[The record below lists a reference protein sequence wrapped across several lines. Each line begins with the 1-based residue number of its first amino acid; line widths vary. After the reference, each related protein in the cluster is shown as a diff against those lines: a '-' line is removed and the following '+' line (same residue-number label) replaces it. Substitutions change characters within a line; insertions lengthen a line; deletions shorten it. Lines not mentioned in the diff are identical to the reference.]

1 MKFSKKIKV
10 LNINYKKLFRRF
22 IKVGIGLIILYLF
35 SLIFFYFKQ
44 EKFFF
49 NPKILDKNYVFEFK
63 ESFKEINIEVTK
75 NISLNSLLFKTENSK
90 GVILYFH
97 GNAGAIHDWGKRA
110 HLFLNNQYDVL
121 FVDYRGYGKSDGSYC
136 NPDEL
141 FNDALEVY
149 KYTKALYKEEHIIVL
164 GFSLG
169 SGLASYVAS
178 KNNPKMLILN
188 APYYSWKK
196 LVAEE
201 IAPPIPEFLIKY
213 NIPTYRFLKTVT
225 CPIKVFHGT
234 KDFLINPKTNSARL
248 KQLYPEKID
257 LIYIEDASH
266 NSIHITKQY
275 YDELKKHL

>member
-1 MKFSKKIKV
+1 MKFLKPKATLS
-10 LNINYKKLFRRF
+10 INFKKLFRRLF
-22 IKVGIGLIILYLF
+22 KIGIGLVVLYLF
-35 SLIFFYFKQ
+35 SLVFFYFKQ

-49 NPKILDKNYVFEFK
+49 NPKNLDKNYVFEFK
-63 ESFKEINIEVTK
+63 EKFKEINIEVTK
-75 NISLNSLLFKTENSK
+75 NISLNSVLFNVENSK

-121 FVDYRGYGKSDGSYC
+121 FVDYRGYGKSDGDYC
-136 NPDEL
+136 NPEEL
-141 FNDALEVY
+141 FNDALKVY
-149 KYTKALYKEEHIIVL
+149 NYTKSLYKEENIVVL

-178 KNNPKMLILN
+178 KNKPKMLILN

-196 LVAEE
+196 LIAEE

-213 NIPTYRFLKTVT
+213 NIPTYQFLKTVS
-225 CPIKVFHGT
+225 CPIKIFHGT
-234 KDFLINPKTNSARL
+234 KDFLINPKTNSEKL

-266 NSIHITKQY
+266 NGIHITKQY
-275 YDELKKHL
+275 YDELEINL